1 MNIRRSIS
9 IILLSLA
16 MMLMVACSSQPAPKT
31 HNVVIDGFKFQPTLL
46 MVNVGDTVVFNN
58 QDMVPHN
65 AVAEGK
71 FDSGK
76 LEQGKSWTYT
86 AKDKGTFNYIC
97 TYHPNMKGQL
107 IVQ

>member
-1 MNIRRSIS
+1 MRKRIS
-9 IILLSLA
+9 IALLSIA
-16 MMLMVACSSQPAPKT
+16 VMLMAACSSKPAPKT
-31 HNVVIDGFKFQPTLL
+31 QTVVIDGFKFQPALL
-46 MVNVGDTVVFNN
+46 TVNTGDMVVFTN

-86 AKDKGTFNYIC
+86 AKDKGTFDYIC

-107 IVQ
+107 VVQ

>member
-1 MNIRRSIS
+1 MRKRIS
-9 IILLSLA
+9 IALLSAA
-16 MMLMVACSSQPAPKT
+16 MMLMVSCSSNPAPKT
-31 HNVVIDGFKFQPTLL
+31 HTVVIDGFKFQPALL
-46 MVNVGDTVVFNN
+46 TVNVGDTVVFNN
-58 QDMVPHN
+58 KDMVPHK